1 MKRKHWIG
9 VLIGSIGSLLL
20 LAMIWMTTVGFDL
33 AKRYEESQQQVR
45 LNEQISSALWRMDSM
60 LAPIIAAEAT
70 RPTST
75 VFAMTEQGTKPDENS
90 YSLAYFY
97 WIEPIPNGSPG
108 NEQPTTVKNS
118 TSIRNVFDGM
128 LWSDIASRLPDTKI
142 PNTQSAS
149 MLPGNRIG
157 DLANSYID
165 ASTVPE
171 NVPQS
176 QAPVTK
182 NDINRRSSIY
192 QNSAKANSQRQAIQ
206 QSIPVQSNSI
216 DSSESS
222 NQTTAIP
229 GFGMP
234 SPAPSLPRIED
245 NATPGVIKPIWI
257 NGQLVLAR
265 RTDTIPAGFAFN
277 KFVAEKR
284 NAIQGCILNWQTLR
298 SDLLREIEDLVPGA
312 DLVPRESDSIEPQR
326 DLAGIP
332 VRLIVP
338 TLTLPLRW
346 SPLEIAILGVWV
358 SAFIAFFTAM
368 TMTIGLF
375 RLSEKR
381 ASFVSAV
388 THELRT
394 PLTTFRMYSEM
405 LAKSMVTP
413 EDRPRYLA
421 TLCTEADRL
430 SHLIDNVLTYSRLEK
445 NAAKRETIRL
455 RISELIGAVNE
466 RLKQRANQSS
476 MQIAIEMP
484 ESSAEVEVDTDPASV
499 EQILFNAV
507 DNAAKYATDNDD
519 SRIHIIVSHDDK
531 SVQILIAD
539 HGPGLD
545 RTIKKS
551 FFLPFSKS
559 AEQAATSKPGVGLGM
574 ALSRRLARQLHG
586 DLTLAECPWGR
597 GCGVLLT
604 IPK

>member
-9 VLIGSIGSLLL
+9 VLAVSIGSLLL
-20 LAMIWMTTVGFDL
+20 VAMVWMTAVGIDL
-33 AKRYEESQQQVR
+33 AKRYEQSQQQVR
-45 LNEQISSALWRMDSM
+45 LNEQISSALWRMDGM
-60 LAPIIAAEAT
+60 LAPIIAIEAT
-70 RPTST
+70 RPTGT
-75 VFAMTEQGTKPDENS
+75 VFALTEQGTLPDENS

-97 WIEPIPNGSPG
+97 WIEPSPG
-108 NEQPTTVKNS
+108 KSSALSQQTTVVNS
-118 TSIRNVFDGM
+118 TTISNVFDG
-128 LWSDIASRLPDTKI
+128 LTWNDIANRLPAEKI
-142 PNTQSAS
+142 PNVQSTTN
-149 MLPGNRIG
+149 LPGNRIG
-157 DLANSYID
+157 DVTNSYI
-165 ASTVPE
+165 AAGTVPE
-171 NVPQS
+171 ETPPNQAFVP
-176 QAPVTK
+176 K
-182 NDINRRSSIY
+182 NDLNRRSSIY
-192 QNSAKANSQRQAIQ
+192 QNSAKANSQGQVMQQAI
-206 QSIPVQSNSI
+206 PTQSNADKT
-216 DSSESS
+216 DSNANQANAQGIGSS
-222 NQTTAIP
+222 ALENDA
-229 GFGMP
+229 
-234 SPAPSLPRIED
+234 S
-245 NATPGVIKPIWI
+245 PGVIKPMWI
-257 NGQLVLAR
+257 NQQLILAR
-265 RTDTIPAGFAFN
+265 RTDVIPAGFAFN

-284 NAIQGCILNWQTLR
+284 NAIQGCILNWETLR
-298 SDLLREIEDLVPGA
+298 ADLLREIEDLVPGA
-312 DLVPRESDSIEPQR
+312 DLVPRDSEVIEPQR

-338 TLTLPLRW
+338 TANIPFRW
-346 SPLEIAILGVWV
+346 SPLLIAIAGVWI

-368 TMTIGLF
+368 AMTIGLF

-455 RISELIGAVNE
+455 RVSELIGAVNE
-466 RLKQRANQSS
+466 RLIQRANQSS
-476 MQIAIEMP
+476 MQIAVEIP
-484 ESSAEVEVDTDPASV
+484 ESTADIEIDTDPASV

-519 SRIHIIVSHDDK
+519 ARIHIIVSHNDK
-531 SVQILIAD
+531 SVHILIAD

-545 RTIKKS
+545 KTIKRS